1 MVEAVA
7 SAVRG
12 VEPEMVV
19 NLLDLTVPPLSRM
32 YCLGE
37 CGKLLWHPDSRELGY
52 GRECAERLG
61 ITGPGSPRFSRR
73 DGGDCDGQ
81 QDLTDLLEEI

>member
-1 MVEAVA
+1 MD
-7 SAVRG
+7 
-12 VEPEMVV
+12 
-19 NLLDLTVPPLSRM
+19 LLDLDVPPLPPM
-32 YCLGE
+32 YCLGG

-61 ITGPGSPRFSRR
+61 ITTSSSPRFSRR

-81 QDLTDLLEEI
+81 TDLLAGT